1 MCVRASVSMRVN
13 DCARSGQGARARENE
28 FIQICCFGESPP
40 DGAQRDAAAAP
51 LEGHHEKSQGE
62 SRRVTQYFSFVRRM
76 TLTQY

>member
-1 MCVRASVSMRVN
+1 MRVN
-13 DCARSGQGARARENE
+13 DARAREGARARENE

-40 DGAQRDAAAAP
+40 VGAQRDAVPAPAP
-51 LEGHHEKSQGE
+51 LEGHHDKSLGE

>member
-13 DCARSGQGARARENE
+13 DCAHSEQRARARENE

-40 DGAQRDAAAAP
+40 DGAQRDAAAAAAP

-76 TLTQY
+76 TLT